1 MKRITTTLAAVALSG
16 MALVGCE
23 KEETTTAS
31 RTGTASTAPAVDVDV
46 DVNKDKI
53 RDSAAR
59 AGDALERT
67 GERVGAAAA
76 EAGRD
81 TRDALNTAGQKV
93 GAAAERTADRVRNT
107 DVDVDVNRRDT
118 ADGDNA
124 QPAGAR
130 AGARA
135 GVSDDSEGI
144 RDVLA
149 QAAEAAL
156 TKGGLDDLAERLVDQ
171 DRNRMGQGN
180 ALGQNFTDLD
190 GRIQQF
196 RDDWKAKYGQDFNIE
211 NEEQAFPATTF
222 MIRQGELGRNAAGAE
237 VNVDVDRNA
246 AGGQTATVDV
256 DRKSGVDSPDSAA
269 ADANRNDPGR
279 NVASVQIQASHGMP
293 ALMVP
298 MIHEAPDSWRIDVP
312 NTLTAE
318 KLKANILAHLT
329 AANQMKDQWPADVN
343 QAHAMVTHHVLMAL
357 MDKPAQQ
364 Q

>member
-1 MKRITTTLAAVALSG
+1 M
-16 MALVGCE
+16 VGCE

-53 RDSAAR
+53 RDSAQR
-59 AGDALERT
+59 AGDSLERA
-67 GERVGAAAA
+67 GEKTGAAVA

-81 TRDALNTAGQKV
+81 TRDALNTAGRKIDN
-93 GAAAERTADRVRNT
+93 A
-107 DVDVDVNRRDT
+107 VDLDVNTNR
-118 ADGDNA
+118 DNA
-124 QPAGAR
+124 QQAGAR
-130 AGARA
+130 TGAA
-135 GVSDDSEGI
+135 PDAEGI

-156 TKGGLDDLAERLVDQ
+156 TKGGLDDLVERLVDQ
-171 DRNRMGQGN
+171 DRNRLGQGN
-180 ALGQNFTDLD
+180 TLNQNFADLD

-196 RDDWKAKYGQDFNIE
+196 HNDWKAKYGQDFNIE
-211 NEEQAFPATTF
+211 NEAQAFPNSTF
-222 MIRQGELGRNAAGAE
+222 MIKQGELGRNAAGAE

-293 ALMVP
+293 ALTVP

-318 KLKANILAHLT
+318 KLKANVLAHLT

-357 MDKPAQQ
+357 MDKPMQQ